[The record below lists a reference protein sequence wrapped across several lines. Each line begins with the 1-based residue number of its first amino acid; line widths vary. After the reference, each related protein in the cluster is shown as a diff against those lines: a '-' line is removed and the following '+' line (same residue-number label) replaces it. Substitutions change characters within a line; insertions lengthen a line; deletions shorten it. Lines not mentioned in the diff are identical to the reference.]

1 MSHQPKSCRYNF
13 HILYVK
19 LLYILQQEQVLG
31 ELYWYVHQDPR
42 PVDADA
48 TEETW
53 QACHK
58 LFEIGFLSHDR
69 VSSLDSPILKNID
82 DGVDSDYPHISSN
95 QKAFLSW
102 QSECYRLC
110 IVNIKY

>member
-13 HILYVK
+13 HIHYVK
-19 LLYILQQEQVLG
+19 LLYIPQQEQVLG

-82 DGVDSDYPHISSN
+82 DGYKYFTSW
-95 QKAFLSW
+95 LSTLLEEGKKEE
-102 QSECYRLC
+102 SH
-110 IVNIKY
+110 